1 MRVWRKKI
9 FWVSILIIIMV
20 VTLTLL
26 LLYFHGKSIKEA
38 EPEEWHMID
47 DGVYFNVY
55 TEDTKGQ
62 ETTGIF
68 ENITSDTVFY
78 ASIQNSGQERYVKL
92 ACYLNYERVS
102 IEMLNSSYDN
112 DQILL
117 EDKDNITIP
126 FKLKG
131 EIDPDKNYKLLVSL
145 FLGTNLH
152 ESDTKY
158 EATQHT
164 LSYDYYLKNR
174 EDSAISLNVPQDS
187 STELIN
193 YDFPGFVLNTDYLST
208 SDGIKLPPSEVKAA
222 PGESFKLAYRIGQI
236 GDAHQQL
243 MLVTIDYQQAN
254 INGERSLMIETEEG
268 HTSFGIITLKAP
280 ETKGKYEICSLLV
293 PSPESSNEFTFLEN
307 AYRFTLTVE

>member
-26 LLYFHGKSIKEA
+26 LLYFHGTSDKEV
-38 EPEEWHMID
+38 EPEEWHMSD

-117 EDKDNITIP
+117 EDKDNSTIP

-158 EATQHT
+158 ETTQHT

>member
-1 MRVWRKKI
+1 M
-9 FWVSILIIIMV
+9 
-20 VTLTLL
+20 
-26 LLYFHGKSIKEA
+26 
-38 EPEEWHMID
+38 
-47 DGVYFNVY
+47 
-55 TEDTKGQ
+55 
-62 ETTGIF
+62 
-68 ENITSDTVFY
+68 
-78 ASIQNSGQERYVKL
+78 
-92 ACYLNYERVS
+92 
-102 IEMLNSSYDN
+102 
-112 DQILL
+112 L

-158 EATQHT
+158 ETTQHT

>member
-1 MRVWRKKI
+1 MRDRRKKRKV
-9 FWVSILIIIMV
+9 FWVFIPIIILIV
-20 VTLTLL
+20 STTLF
-26 LLYFHGKSIKEA
+26 LLYFKSKEV
-38 EPEEWHMID
+38 EPEEWHMIG

-62 ETTGIF
+62 ETNGIF
-68 ENITSDTVFY
+68 ENITTDTVFY

-158 EATQHT
+158 ETTQHT

-174 EDSAISLNVPQDS
+174 EDSTISLNVPQDS

-208 SDGIKLPPSEVKAA
+208 SDGIKLPPSEVKVA

-243 MLVTIDYQQAN
+243 MLVTIDYQQTN
-254 INGERSLMIETEEG
+254 INGERSLIIETEEG

-280 ETKGKYEICSLLV
+280 ETKGKYEICALLV